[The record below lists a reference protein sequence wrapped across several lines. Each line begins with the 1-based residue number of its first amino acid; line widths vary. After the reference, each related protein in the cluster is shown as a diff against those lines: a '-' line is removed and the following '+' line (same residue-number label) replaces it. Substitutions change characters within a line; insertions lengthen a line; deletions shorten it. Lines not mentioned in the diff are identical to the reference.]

1 MRAGSSIHANCVLLG
16 EAGVLIRGASG
27 AGKSSL
33 SETLIAAAEARGLFA
48 RLVADDRTLLE
59 RANGRLIASAPAV
72 LAGLIERRGFGI
84 VKIAH
89 AEAAI
94 VRLVVDIEA
103 EPPRMPVAQANEAQ
117 LEGIVVP
124 RVAAPKG
131 EANQAVT
138 LVFGALESFWRRC
151 CGRSPLAFAAQHGKL
166 MVSAPVC
173 ANLWEDVRHNG
184 ASEVPDP
191 ERNEFCAETA

>member
-1 MRAGSSIHANCVLLG
+1 MIANPTIHANCVLLG

-33 SETLIAAAEARGLFA
+33 SEILIAAAEARGLFA
-48 RLVADDRTLLE
+48 RLVADDRTLIE
-59 RANGRLIASAPAV
+59 AANSRLVASAPPA

-84 VKIAH
+84 VRIPH

-94 VRLVVDIEA
+94 VRLVVDLEA
-103 EPPRMPVAQANEAQ
+103 EPARMPDAAAKEI
-117 LEGIVVP
+117 LIDGVVLP
-124 RVAAPKG
+124 RIAAPKS

-166 MVSAPVC
+166 MLSAPVR
-173 ANLWEDVRHNG
+173 ANLWDDARHDG
-184 ASEVPDP
+184 G
-191 ERNEFCAETA
+191 ERNPRPGAQ